1 MRRALVRVLLLVSA
15 VAISLPGFSDV
26 LRLRDGREIT
36 GQYEGGSARVV
47 RFRTTAGVM
56 EYDVLEVAQVWIS
69 EAATSLSRPDTAP
82 VRARVRVAVFDADQ
96 ERTIRE
102 WFRSGYNQRDL
113 PPGLARRRAL
123 PPGLAK
129 QISKNGALPPG
140 LERRI
145 EPLPRDLE
153 DRLPRLDAGVERV
166 ILGGDV
172 LLIEIGTSRILDL
185 LRNVV

>member
-15 VAISLPGFSDV
+15 VSISLPGFSD
-26 LRLRDGREIT
+26 LIRLRDGREIT

-47 RFRTTAGVM
+47 RFRTNAGVM
-56 EYDVLEVAQVWIS
+56 EYDVLEVSQVWIS
-69 EAATSLSRPDTAP
+69 GAATSVFRPDTAP
-82 VRARVRVAVFDADQ
+82 MTARGRVAVFDADQ
-96 ERTIRE
+96 ERLIRE

-113 PPGLARRRAL
+113 PPGLSRRRAL
-123 PPGLAK
+123 PPGLARH
-129 QISKNGALPPG
+129 IEKNGTLPRG

-145 EPLPRDLE
+145 EPLPRDLQ
-153 DRLPRLDAGVERV
+153 DRLPRLDAGFERV

-185 LRNVV
+185 LKNVV